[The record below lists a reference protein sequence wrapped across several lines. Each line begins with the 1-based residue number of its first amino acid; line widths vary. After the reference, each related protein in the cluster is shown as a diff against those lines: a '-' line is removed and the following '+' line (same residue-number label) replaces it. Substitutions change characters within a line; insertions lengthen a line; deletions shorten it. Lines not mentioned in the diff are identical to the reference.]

1 MAALNGVVFDAYGTL
16 FDVHSIGRRAEELF
30 PQMGATISTVWRD
43 KQIEYS
49 RLVSLSDPSP
59 GGSRYYQPFWDLT
72 RAALEYSLAKLGLAH
87 GTQEVDD
94 LMRGYARLDA
104 YPECAAVLK
113 AVKAR
118 GLKTAIL
125 SNGSPDMLKVAADS
139 SGLVPWLDHLISV
152 DSTRQY
158 KTSPVCYVLASK
170 TLQVPTDSLMFVS
183 SNAWDAMGAKW
194 YGFRTCWVNR
204 QNLPPEAIGLPPD
217 HTCRTLEGL
226 IDQL

>member
-1 MAALNGVVFDAYGTL
+1 MKIKAVVFDAYGTL
-16 FDVHSIGRRAEELF
+16 FDVYSIQVLAEELY
-30 PQMGATISTVWRD
+30 PGKGADIALKWRD

-49 RLVSLSDPSP
+49 RLVSLSDPSL

-87 GTQEVDD
+87 RTQEVDE
-94 LMRGYARLDA
+94 LMQGYARLDA

-125 SNGSPDMLKVAADS
+125 SNGSPDMLKVVADS

-158 KTSPVCYVLASK
+158 KTSPVSYALASK